1 MNDHHFSYPVVVPL
15 GTMTIS
21 GHSNNPAPPVESH
34 QPPRRPQ
41 SGVRH
46 AVPVLS
52 SPSAAA
58 RSTAWR

>member
-1 MNDHHFSYPVVVPL
+1 MDNHHFSYPVVVPL

-21 GHSNNPAPPVESH
+21 GHSTNPSPPLESR
-34 QPPRRPQ
+34 QAPRRPQ
-41 SGVRH
+41 TGVQP
-46 AVPVLS
+46 AVPALS